1 MKERE
6 KQKRPKRGEKKKQNL
21 ITDMK
26 IQRMM
31 REIPDGERLKIIE
44 EEYRTRRLE
53 IKEAKENI

>member
-6 KQKRPKRGEKKKQNL
+6 KQKRTKRGEKKKQNL

>member
-6 KQKRPKRGEKKKQNL
+6 KRKRPKRAEKKKQNL

-31 REIPDGERLKIIE
+31 REIPDGERLKIID
-44 EEYRTRRLE
+44 
-53 IKEAKENI
+53 